1 METGRRGSPARSLVG
16 PPPTRSSAAAPAA
29 TSGASPAGAGGAAA
43 ERYVSDAR
51 RWPAADVR
59 SCAARPALRSVR
71 HVGCTSC
78 PPVRC
83 LPSGW
88 TIGLRCRPSPQV
100 LTLDRWGRRPYL
112 HQWAH
117 PRPHEEPALACRAAE
132 PDHGKGLGRCGS
144 RRAATDRRR
153 NRCDRWRSVT
163 DCRSVHALPLVL
175 SWGFPTI
182 LHVS

>member
-1 METGRRGSPARSLVG
+1 METGRQAAPTRSSLWA
-16 PPPTRSSAAAPAA
+16 PPTRSLAVQRAA
-29 TSGASPAGAGGAAA
+29 TSGASPAGVADAVS
-43 ERYVSDAR
+43 ERYALDAH

-59 SCAARPALRSVR
+59 SCAARPAPRSVP
-71 HVGCTSC
+71 HAGCASC

-83 LPSGW
+83 LPSDR

-100 LTLDRWGRRPYL
+100 LTLDRWSRRPYL
-112 HQWAH
+112 RQWAH

-175 SWGFPTI
+175 SCGFPTI
-182 LHVS
+182 FHVS